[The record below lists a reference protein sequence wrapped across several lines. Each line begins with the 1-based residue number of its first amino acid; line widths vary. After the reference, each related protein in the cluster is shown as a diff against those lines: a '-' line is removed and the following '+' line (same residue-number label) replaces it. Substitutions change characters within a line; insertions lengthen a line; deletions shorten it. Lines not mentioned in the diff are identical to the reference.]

1 MALTGSNQLF
11 SANHKNKESEIIYEI
26 KWKEELSL
34 IKKQTYCIIPIN
46 RRGQTNMVTLNS
58 TTRCETAMENVELWQ
73 KQINRNFQFHKISN
87 NWTTTRRH
95 TKKNDHYL
103 RKEIHRNEQTN
114 KKRSDKETSIFNR
127 HYFCITLTYSIC
139 LNENRFFESYS
150 NHSLCIYWNEKTHQM
165 NLMCTIKYHS

>member
-58 TTRCETAMENVELWQ
+58 TTRCETAMENVELFDRNKLTATSSSIKYPTTEQQQEDTQ
-73 KQINRNFQFHKISN
+73 KKTITIYGKRSIEMKKQ
-87 NWTTTRRH
+87 
-95 TKKNDHYL
+95 TKKEVTKRQASLTGIIFAL
-103 RKEIHRNEQTN
+103 R
-114 KKRSDKETSIFNR
+114 
-127 HYFCITLTYSIC
+127 
-139 LNENRFFESYS
+139 
-150 NHSLCIYWNEKTHQM
+150 
-165 NLMCTIKYHS
+165 